1 MQEKCSEREYKVFW
15 IPWSTG
21 CVFLRHALQ
30 CGLLHLWVC
39 DFMVSML
46 TGHLEGVGVLGGPL
60 SPRCR
65 RGGVSPVENLV
76 WGRKEGRII

>member
-1 MQEKCSEREYKVFW
+1 MCPCKRNALREYNVFW

-30 CGLLHLWVC
+30 CGLLHLWVR
-39 DFMVSML
+39 DLMVSLL

-65 RGGVSPVENLV
+65 RGWSFTSGKSGV
-76 WGRKEGRII
+76 GKERG